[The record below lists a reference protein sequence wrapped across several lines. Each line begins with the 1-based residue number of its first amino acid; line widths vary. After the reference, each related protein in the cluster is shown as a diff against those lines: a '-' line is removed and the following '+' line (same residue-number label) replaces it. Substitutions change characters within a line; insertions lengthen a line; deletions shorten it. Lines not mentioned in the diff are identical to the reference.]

1 MELLRV
7 MPERVRESRCDKT
20 GLCCVSSCCD
30 GEAVCSAG
38 SEKLSCIALGVQ
50 SQIGGAGD
58 FVYTAMCGT
67 LTGCAVC
74 S

>member
-38 SEKLSCIALGVQ
+38 SEKLSCIAPVFLTFRE
-50 SQIGGAGD
+50 GARGISD
-58 FVYTAMCGT
+58 LVLRGILRVSLRAF
-67 LTGCAVC
+67 
-74 S
+74 